1 MTMLDRMRRHKA
13 WLKWS
18 LGVVVVTFVLLY
30 VPSFLTPPGAGAAL
44 TDAVASVEGNRIT
57 VLAYQRAY
65 EGQVAQLRQSMG
77 EQFSDQ
83 MIKQFGL
90 PQRIIQQLV
99 GEEAI
104 LVEAQRL
111 GFRVSDA
118 ELSERIQRMPQLQ
131 ENGRF
136 VGYDKYRMFIAYQRP
151 PLRVDEFEDAVR
163 KSIVMEKFQTAATA
177 WVRVTD
183 SEADEEYRRRNEKV
197 KLDLAVFTANQFRA
211 KVQATDADLQ
221 ARFDANKDSYRL
233 PEKRRVRF
241 LALDQDVLKR
251 NMTATNE
258 EVAARYQQN
267 IAMYETPEQV
277 RASHILF
284 KTEGKDDAAVKKTA
298 EGVLKQVKS
307 GGDFAKLAKQ
317 YSEDGS
323 KDNGGDLDFF
333 GRGRM
338 VKEFDEFSFSA
349 KPGQISDLV
358 KTQFGYHIIKV
369 TDRRAAAT
377 RQMAEV
383 RGVLEDQIKT
393 EKAQREA
400 DRQQAEIA
408 KEIDDPTDLDRVA
421 RARGMTVGD
430 SGLFARE
437 EPLAGLGYA
446 PAVTSE
452 AFNLTEG
459 KVSGVLRT
467 AQGYAWITLVETKPS
482 AVPTLAD
489 VKDKVREDVIRL
501 KAIDLAKAKAEEV
514 ARAAKGNFAGAAK
527 AAGVE
532 VKATELL
539 GRGQAFPEVGVS
551 KAVEDAVFAL
561 KAGEATGAVT
571 TDNAVVVARVKER
584 KDINLAEMATAREG
598 VRTELL
604 QRRRGEFFG
613 AYMARAQAKMKIQ
626 FHEAAIKT
634 VLGES

>member
-1 MTMLDRMRRHKA
+1 MLDRMRRHKA

-18 LGVVVVTFVLLY
+18 LGIVVVTFVLLY
-30 VPSFLTPPGAGAAL
+30 VPSFLSPAGAGASL
-44 TDAVASVEGNRIT
+44 TDAVATVDGHPIT

-65 EGQVAQLRQSMG
+65 EGQISQMRQTMG
-77 EQFSDQ
+77 ETFNDQ
-83 MIKQFGL
+83 MIRQFGI

-104 LVEAQRL
+104 LIEAQRL

-136 VGYDKYRMFIAYQRP
+136 VGYDRYRMFLAYQRP
-151 PLRVDEFEDAVR
+151 PMRVDEFEESVR
-163 KSIVMEKFQTAATA
+163 KSIVMEKFQQAATA
-177 WVRVTD
+177 WVRVSD

-197 KLDLAVFTANQFRA
+197 KLDLAVFTANQFRS
-211 KVQATDADLQ
+211 KVQATDAELQ
-221 ARFDANKDSYRL
+221 ARFDANQESYRL
-233 PEKRRVRF
+233 PEKRRIRF
-241 LALDQDVLKR
+241 LAIDRDVLKR
-251 NMTATNE
+251 TMTATDQ

-267 IAMYETPEQV
+267 LAMYETPEQV

-298 EGVLKQVKS
+298 EGVLAKVKA
-307 GGDFAKLAKQ
+307 GQDFAKLAKQ
-317 YSEDGS
+317 FSEDSS

-338 VKEFDEFSFSA
+338 VKEFDDTAFA
-349 KPGQISDLV
+349 MKPGQISDLV

-369 TDRRAAAT
+369 TDRREKAT
-377 RQMAEV
+377 RSLAEV
-383 RGVLEDQIKT
+383 KGALEDQVKS

-400 DRQQAEIA
+400 DRLQAEVA
-408 KEIDDPTDLDRVA
+408 GEIDDPGDLDRVA
-421 RARGMTVGD
+421 RARGWTVGD

-437 EPLAGLGYA
+437 EPLAGLGFA
-446 PAVTSE
+446 PAVTTE
-452 AFNLTEG
+452 AFTLTAG
-459 KVSGVLRT
+459 KVSAPLQT

-482 AVPTLAD
+482 AIPALAD

-501 KAIDLAKAKAEEV
+501 KAIDLAKVKAEEV
-514 ARAAKGNFAGAAK
+514 ARAGKANFAGAAK

-532 VKATELL
+532 IKNTELIT
-539 GRGQAFPEVGVS
+539 RGMALPEVGVS

-561 KAGEATGAVT
+561 KVNETTGAIA
-571 TDNAVVVARVKER
+571 TDNAVVVARVRER
-584 KDINLAEMATAREG
+584 TDINLAEMAAARETTK
-598 VRTELL
+598 TELL

-613 AYMARAQAKMKIQ
+613 AYMQRAQARMKIE

>member
-1 MTMLDRMRRHKA
+1 MLDRMRRHKA

-400 DRQQAEIA
+400 DRQQAE
-408 KEIDDPTDLDRVA
+408 R
-421 RARGMTVGD
+421 
-430 SGLFARE
+430 
-437 EPLAGLGYA
+437 LGA
-446 PAVTSE
+446 
-452 AFNLTEG
+452 
-459 KVSGVLRT
+459 
-467 AQGYAWITLVETKPS
+467 
-482 AVPTLAD
+482 
-489 VKDKVREDVIRL
+489 
-501 KAIDLAKAKAEEV
+501 
-514 ARAAKGNFAGAAK
+514 
-527 AAGVE
+527 
-532 VKATELL
+532 
-539 GRGQAFPEVGVS
+539 S
-551 KAVEDAVFAL
+551 KRSDA
-561 KAGEATGAVT
+561 
-571 TDNAVVVARVKER
+571 
-584 KDINLAEMATAREG
+584 
-598 VRTELL
+598 
-604 QRRRGEFFG
+604 
-613 AYMARAQAKMKIQ
+613 
-626 FHEAAIKT
+626 
-634 VLGES
+634 

>member
-1 MTMLDRMRRHKA
+1 M
-13 WLKWS
+13 
-18 LGVVVVTFVLLY
+18 VT
-30 VPSFLTPPGAGAAL
+30 
-44 TDAVASVEGNRIT
+44 
-57 VLAYQRAY
+57 
-65 EGQVAQLRQSMG
+65 
-77 EQFSDQ
+77 
-83 MIKQFGL
+83 
-90 PQRIIQQLV
+90 
-99 GEEAI
+99 
-104 LVEAQRL
+104 
-111 GFRVSDA
+111 
-118 ELSERIQRMPQLQ
+118 
-131 ENGRF
+131 
-136 VGYDKYRMFIAYQRP
+136 
-151 PLRVDEFEDAVR
+151 
-163 KSIVMEKFQTAATA
+163 
-177 WVRVTD
+177 
-183 SEADEEYRRRNEKV
+183 
-197 KLDLAVFTANQFRA
+197 
-211 KVQATDADLQ
+211 
-221 ARFDANKDSYRL
+221 
-233 PEKRRVRF
+233 
-241 LALDQDVLKR
+241 
-251 NMTATNE
+251 
-258 EVAARYQQN
+258 
-267 IAMYETPEQV
+267 
-277 RASHILF
+277 
-284 KTEGKDDAAVKKTA
+284 
-298 EGVLKQVKS
+298 
-307 GGDFAKLAKQ
+307 
-317 YSEDGS
+317 
-323 KDNGGDLDFF
+323 
-333 GRGRM
+333 
-338 VKEFDEFSFSA
+338 EFDEFSFSA

>member
-1 MTMLDRMRRHKA
+1 MLDRMRRHKA

>member
-1 MTMLDRMRRHKA
+1 MLDRMRRHKA

-18 LGVVVVTFVLLY
+18 LGIVVVTFVLLY
-30 VPSFLTPPGAGAAL
+30 VPSFLKPIGAGASL
-44 TDAVASVEGNRIT
+44 TDAVASVDGHKIT
-57 VLAYQRAY
+57 VLSYQRAY
-65 EGQVAQLRQSMG
+65 EGQVGQMRQAYG
-77 EQFSDQ
+77 DQFNDQ
-83 MIKQFGL
+83 MIRQLGI
-90 PQRIIQQLV
+90 PQRVIQQLV

-111 GFRVSDA
+111 GFHVSDA

-136 VGYDKYRMFIAYQRP
+136 VGYDRYRMFLAYQRP
-151 PLRVDEFEDAVR
+151 PMRIDEFEESVR
-163 KSIVMEKFQTAATA
+163 KSVIMEKFQQAATA
-177 WVRVTD
+177 WMRVSD
-183 SEADEEYRRRNEKV
+183 SDADEEYRRRNEKV
-197 KLDLAVFTANQFRA
+197 KLELAVFTANQFRS
-211 KVQATDADLQ
+211 KVQATDAELQ
-221 ARFDANKDSYRL
+221 ARFDANQESYRL

-241 LALDQDVLKR
+241 LAIDQDVLKR
-251 NMTATNE
+251 TMAATPE

-284 KTEGKDDAAVKKTA
+284 KTEGKDDAAVKKIA
-298 EGVLKQVKS
+298 EGVLKQVRS
-307 GGDFAKLAKQ
+307 GADFAKLARQ

-323 KDNGGDLDFF
+323 KDKGGDLDFF
-333 GRGRM
+333 PRGKM
-338 VKEFDEFSFSA
+338 VKEFDEASFTM

-358 KTQFGYHIIKV
+358 KTQYGYHIIKV
-369 TDRRAAAT
+369 TDRKDKTT
-377 RQMAEV
+377 RTLAEV
-383 RGVLEDQIKT
+383 KAVLEDQIKT

-400 DRQQAEIA
+400 ERLQAEVA
-408 KEIDDPTDLDRVA
+408 KEIDDPSDLDRVA
-421 RARGMTVGD
+421 KARAWTVGD

-446 PAVTSE
+446 PAVTAE
-452 AFNLTEG
+452 AFNMAPG
-459 KVSGVLRT
+459 KVSAALRT

-482 AVPTLAD
+482 AIPTLAE
-489 VKDKVREDVIRL
+489 VKEKVRDDVIRL

-514 ARAAKGNFAGAAK
+514 AKAAKINFAGAAK

-532 VKATELL
+532 IKTTDQLS
-539 GRGQAFPEVGVS
+539 RGMAFPEIGVN

-561 KAGEATGAVT
+561 KVNEATGAVA

-584 KDINLAEMATAREG
+584 TDINVADMAAARESM
-598 VRTELL
+598 RTELL

-613 AYMARAQAKMKIQ
+613 AYMARAQSKMKIE
-626 FHEAAIKT
+626 FHEAAIRT

>member
-1 MTMLDRMRRHKA
+1 
-13 WLKWS
+13 
-18 LGVVVVTFVLLY
+18 
-30 VPSFLTPPGAGAAL
+30 
-44 TDAVASVEGNRIT
+44 
-57 VLAYQRAY
+57 
-65 EGQVAQLRQSMG
+65 
-77 EQFSDQ
+77 
-83 MIKQFGL
+83 
-90 PQRIIQQLV
+90 
-99 GEEAI
+99 
-104 LVEAQRL
+104 
-111 GFRVSDA
+111 
-118 ELSERIQRMPQLQ
+118 
-131 ENGRF
+131 
-136 VGYDKYRMFIAYQRP
+136 
-151 PLRVDEFEDAVR
+151 
-163 KSIVMEKFQTAATA
+163 
-177 WVRVTD
+177 
-183 SEADEEYRRRNEKV
+183 
-197 KLDLAVFTANQFRA
+197 
-211 KVQATDADLQ
+211 
-221 ARFDANKDSYRL
+221 
-233 PEKRRVRF
+233 VRF